1 MQNREDKNSFR
12 SFIFLK
18 KNMKMLK
25 MEIKKAL
32 SLIDELLNE
41 EYKRRNLIE

>member
-12 SFIFLK
+12 SFIFK
-18 KNMKMLK
+18 KEYEKVKNGN
-25 MEIKKAL
+25 KKAL